1 MRLRYLQALRGV
13 METGTVTEAARRLGR
28 TQPQVSRLLGA
39 LEAELGFALF
49 IRKGRR
55 LLPTSEGTAFY
66 QQAERIL
73 SGWDDIATIA
83 EDIRTRREP
92 KLRLITQPYLAHA
105 LMPATLAA
113 FVARHPSFRW
123 ALEIRSRGVGDWIAG
138 QQVDL
143 GLAALPL
150 EQPGVRSRPFA
161 NATVVA
167 VLPAGHRLARRR
179 AIEAADLAREPYIAL
194 KPYTLLRSMAD
205 ALFARLGL
213 APDIRAETSS
223 GQSACQAV
231 AQGLGFTIADPLVAR
246 SLPKD
251 SVAIRPLRPAL
262 KLTYGFLFSAAHEP
276 SALALDFVA
285 TAAATAVRLAPAE
298 VKALR
303 LGPAPYAAS
312 AQIGGARFS
321 A

>member
-28 TQPQVSRLLGA
+28 TQPQVSRLIGA
-39 LEAELGFALF
+39 LEAELGFRLF
-49 IRKGRR
+49 LRKGRR
-55 LLPTSEGTAFY
+55 LLPTAEGTAFY

-73 SGWDDIATIA
+73 AGWDDIATIA

-113 FVARHPSFRW
+113 FVAKHPSFRW

-150 EQPGVRSRPFA
+150 EQAGVRSRPFA
-161 NATVVA
+161 TAAVVA

-179 AIEAADLAREPYIAL
+179 TIEAADLAREPYIAL
-194 KPYTLLRSMAD
+194 KPYTLLRAMAD
-205 ALFARLGL
+205 GLFARLGL

-223 GQSACQAV
+223 GLSACQAV
-231 AQGLGFTIADPLVAR
+231 AEGLGFTIADPLVAR
-246 SLPKD
+246 SLPKG
-251 SVAIRPLRPAL
+251 SVAVRPLRPAL
-262 KLTYGFLFSAAHEP
+262 KLTYGFLFPAAHEP

-285 TAAATAVRLAPAE
+285 TAAATAARLAPDE
-298 VKALR
+298 VALLR
-303 LGPAPYAAS
+303 SVP
-312 AQIGGARFS
+312 RV
-321 A
+321 

>member
-28 TQPQVSRLLGA
+28 TQPQVSRLVGA
-39 LEAELGFALF
+39 LEAELGFKLF
-49 IRKGRR
+49 LRKGRR
-55 LLPTSEGTAFY
+55 LLPTAEGTAFY

-73 SGWDDIATIA
+73 AGWDDIATIA

-92 KLRLITQPYLAHA
+92 KLRLITQPFLAHA

-113 FVARHPSFRW
+113 FVAKHPSFRW

-161 NATVVA
+161 SAAVVA
-167 VLPAGHRLARRR
+167 VLPAGHKLARRR
-179 AIEAADLAREPYIAL
+179 TIEAADLAREPYIAL

-205 ALFARLGL
+205 SLFARLGL
-213 APDIRAETSS
+213 APDIRTETAS
-223 GQSACQAV
+223 GLSACQAV

-246 SLPKD
+246 SLGGA
-251 SVAIRPLRPAL
+251 VAVRPLRPTL
-262 KLTYGFLFSAAHEP
+262 KLTYGFLFPAAHEP
-276 SALALDFVA
+276 SALGLDFVA
-285 TAAATAVRLAPAE
+285 TATAAAVRLAPSE
-298 VKALR
+298 VTALNWR
-303 LGPAPYAAS
+303 QSLA
-312 AQIGGARFS
+312 IK
-321 A
+321 